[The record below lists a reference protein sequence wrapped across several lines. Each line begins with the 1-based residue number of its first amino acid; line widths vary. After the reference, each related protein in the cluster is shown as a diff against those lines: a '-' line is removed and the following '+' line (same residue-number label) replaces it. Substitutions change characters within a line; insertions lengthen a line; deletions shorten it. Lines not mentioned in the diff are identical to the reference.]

1 MNHSAS
7 YNNILLG
14 HLFLLCVGS
23 DLLGN
28 CKDQTLMITNCTHE
42 HKTCTSAGLGD
53 NTTHYYCLQQDTVLG
68 GSSNSCLWLTVT
80 NINDTGN
87 TTKNEVSCSLS
98 LCQCD
103 PFVSMENDENS
114 GICI

>member
-1 MNHSAS
+1 
-7 YNNILLG
+7 
-14 HLFLLCVGS
+14 
-23 DLLGN
+23 
-28 CKDQTLMITNCTHE
+28 MIINCTHE
-42 HKTCTSAGLGD
+42 HKTCTSAGLKLGD

-80 NINDTGN
+80 STNDTGNISVSHSNGMGN

-103 PFVSMENDENS
+103 PFVSIENDENS
-114 GICI
+114 RICI